1 MARGEKLCHEPEGCW
16 EGLPGGMSHEPAQAL
31 NPIDPCLSS
40 MTVFLVNSVNYTY
53 PSIFPLIL
61 PSPII
66 NYARKDN
73 TPGNIYVDP
82 HFLYPSMFSS
92 ILPSPIINHPCKDSL
107 PRNININPHFLHLSR
122 EMLFGEKSISSLL
135 VHISANNYPLHLGK
149 DMHSQE
155 RATVIPEVAVPGEGL
170 TPKTATQFLSFLSEK
185 GDLTPICIVGR
196 LFEHVIMSLLSSP
209 HPPFFPNTAHLSF
222 LLPYHNFWVAMGKM
236 WVRSPN
242 FDPRRTHTALII
254 NLGPEKR

>member
-16 EGLPGGMSHEPAQAL
+16 EGLPGGMSHGPAKAL

-40 MTVFLVNSVNYTY
+40 MTVLLVNSVNYSY

-73 TPGNIYVDP
+73 APGNIYVDP

-92 ILPSPIINHPCKDSL
+92 ILPSPIINHPCKYSL

-122 EMLFGEKSISSLL
+122 EMLFWGQK
-135 VHISANNYPLHLGK
+135 Y
-149 DMHSQE
+149 
-155 RATVIPEVAVPGEGL
+155 
-170 TPKTATQFLSFLSEK
+170 
-185 GDLTPICIVGR
+185 
-196 LFEHVIMSLLSSP
+196 
-209 HPPFFPNTAHLSF
+209 
-222 LLPYHNFWVAMGKM
+222 LLPSCAYFCQ
-236 WVRSPN
+236 
-242 FDPRRTHTALII
+242 
-254 NLGPEKR
+254 